1 MTRKS
6 FAAFGLGLIALA
18 TVVAP
23 AHGAPDPYAIFANA
37 RAYWLQQRYPTMLD
51 YRIAVDVTEGGN
63 ERVEH
68 YTAEYNAVTGE
79 VGVDPVSDYQL
90 AHPVVPKGIDIGILA
105 FALNKPLPPVD
116 FMGVPHLAPTYSFGM
131 APFVPAPTP
140 TPFNSAALVAEIR
153 KEFHDP
159 NPRATPTASPTPN
172 GLQEI
177 ATVYAHNRDYTIT
190 LLGTEVVDG
199 HACYHLSL
207 TPTRDP
213 GRFRIRQAWIDEQS
227 FAPWQLED
235 ALNFTNGPGTK
246 VAWMIHFADV
256 DAAHYVSEEDA
267 LAPMSTGGEIYTK
280 AAVRF
285 ENIHPVD
292 GSTMSDPIVEG
303 GTLLEEPVPPALP
316 TKSPN

>member
-1 MTRKS
+1 MAPKQC
-6 FAAFGLGLIALA
+6 GLVLSAL
-18 TVVAP
+18 VVAP
-23 AHGAPDPYAIFANA
+23 ALLSPAQGAAPDPYTIFANA
-37 RAYWLQQRYPTMLD
+37 RAYWLVQHYPMLLD
-51 YRIAVDVTEGGN
+51 YRVAVEVTEGGHV
-63 ERVEH
+63 RVEH
-68 YTAEYNAVTGE
+68 YSAEYNAVTGE
-79 VGVDPVSDYQL
+79 IGVDPVSDYQI
-90 AHPVVPKGIDIGILA
+90 AHPVVPKGINVGLLGL
-105 FALNKPLPPVD
+105 ALNKPLPPID

-159 NPRATPTASPTPN
+159 NPRATPTPSPTPN

-177 ATVYAHNRDYTIT
+177 ATVYANNRDYMIT
-190 LLGTEVVDG
+190 LLGVETIEG

-207 TPTRDP
+207 TPTHDP
-213 GRFRIRQAWIDEQS
+213 GRFRIRQAWIDEQT

-235 ALNFTNGPGTK
+235 ASNFTDGPGTK
-246 VAWMIHFADV
+246 VAWMIHFADI

-285 ENIHPVD
+285 EDVRAVD
-292 GSTMSDPIVEG
+292 ASTMSAPITAG
-303 GTLLEEPVPPALP
+303 GTLLQEPP
-316 TKSPN
+316 S